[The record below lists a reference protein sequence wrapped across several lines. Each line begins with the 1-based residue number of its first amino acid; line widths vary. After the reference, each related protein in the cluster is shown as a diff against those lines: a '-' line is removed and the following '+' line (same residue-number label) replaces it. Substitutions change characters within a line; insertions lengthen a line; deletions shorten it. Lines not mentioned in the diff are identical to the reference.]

1 MMIGLNTMRGKNE
14 KQSTLLRWIIGTS
27 LRFPYLVIFIAV
39 ALIVFGIGQIRNMP
53 VEVFPEFAPPR
64 VEIQTPSLGLS
75 SAEVEALVTIPLE
88 EVFNGVPRLDIMRS
102 KSVEQLS
109 SIVLIFK
116 SGTDLME
123 ARQLVAERLAVGTPT
138 LPTWASPPMMM
149 PPLSSTART
158 MKIGISSK
166 ERSGMDLSMITYW
179 KIRQRLLR
187 VPGVANVAMWGERIK
202 MLQVQAD
209 PERMAARGV
218 SMDEILQVT
227 SDALD
232 VGLLQYSSG
241 TSIGTGGFLETPNQR
256 LPIRHVSPVVMPADL
271 VNIPINDRTK
281 SNGAPMRL
289 GDVATMAEDT
299 WPMIGDAVINDGPG
313 LLLIVEKFPWGNTLA
328 VTKGVEAAIDE
339 MRPGLP
345 GIDIDTT
352 IFRPATFVEVA
363 LDNLVTSLFVGA
375 GLVVVVLLFFLW
387 DWRIAMISATIIPVT
402 TVITLLG
409 LSFIGTTLNVMVLA
423 GLVIAIGAVVD
434 DAIVDVEN
442 IVRRLRQYRLAG
454 SNKSTTSIILDASVE
469 VRSAIINAS
478 LIEMTALVP
487 VFFMQG
493 LSGAFFRPLAQAYV
507 VATLVSPLVALTV
520 TPALIL
526 ILLDNTSV
534 RDRVSPI
541 IPWLHRVYDSVLTR
555 TIKKPRLAYV
565 TTSVLLAA
573 GILVW
578 PLLGRELLPSF
589 KERDFLMHWVAKPG
603 TSHPEMV
610 RISTQACRELR
621 TIPGVRNCGSHIGQA
636 LLMDEVYGIYFG
648 ENWVSV
654 DPAVDYDATLAKIQ
668 ETVDGYPGL
677 VRDVQTYLKERIR
690 EVLTGS
696 SHPIVIRIYGQDL
709 KVLRA
714 KAEEVR
720 GKLSEIEGIT
730 DLHVELLVDIPQV
743 EVKVDLVAAQR
754 YGLKPGDVRRQ
765 AAYIVAGE
773 EAGDIHTAN
782 RTFDVQVWST
792 PETRHSLNSIRQMLI
807 DTPSGNKVHLVD
819 VADVQIAPVPNAINH
834 ENLARRLNVEAEVK
848 GRDLGSV
855 VDDVEDALEGVQFPH
870 GYHPELIG
878 EYAERQVAQKRIMI
892 AGLVAVAVI
901 FFLLRVSLGNWRLA
915 IMSFLSLP
923 MALVGGV
930 LAALFVSGGILS
942 LGSLVGFLTI
952 LGVAARNGIMMISHF
967 QHLEEEEGE
976 TFGPMLVLRGARERL
991 APILMT
997 ALTAGLALMPLVI
1010 AGNIPG
1016 HEIEHPMAIVILGGL
1031 ITSTLVN
1038 LFVVPTLYLRFLT
1051 RRPVD
1056 GTVI

>member
-1 MMIGLNTMRGKNE
+1 MSDQNE
-14 KQSTLLRWIIGTS
+14 RPNTLLHWIIGGS
-27 LRFPYLVIFIAV
+27 LRFRYLVVFFA
-39 ALIVFGIGQIRNMP
+39 AGLIIVGIEQIRLMP
-53 VEVFPEFAPPR
+53 VDVFPEFAPPR

-75 SAEVEALVTIPLE
+75 SAEVESLVTIPLE
-88 EVFNGVPRLDIMRS
+88 EVFNGVPGLAVMRS

-109 SIVLIFK
+109 SIVLIFEP
-116 SGTDLME
+116 GVDLMA

-138 LPTWASPPMMM
+138 LPTWASPPVMM

-166 ERSGMDLSMITYW
+166 EHSVMELSMTTYW

-187 VPGVANVAMWGERIK
+187 VPGVANVAVWGERIQ
-202 MLQVQAD
+202 MLQVQTD
-209 PERMAARGV
+209 PVRLAAHGV
-218 SMDEILQVT
+218 SMEEILQVT
-227 SDALD
+227 SDTLD
-232 VGLLQYSSG
+232 VGLVQYSTG
-241 TSIGTGGFLETPNQR
+241 ATVGTGGYLETPNQR
-256 LPIRHVSPVVMPADL
+256 LPIRHLSPVVTPADL
-271 VNIPINDRTK
+271 ARVPINDRKK
-281 SNGAPMRL
+281 SDGTPLRL
-289 GDVATMAEDT
+289 ADVANLVEDT

-313 LLLIVEKFPWGNTLA
+313 LLLVVEKFPWGNTLE

-339 MRPGLP
+339 MRPGLA

-352 IFRPATFVEVA
+352 IFRPATFVQVA
-363 LDNLVTSLFVGA
+363 LGNLLNSLLIGA
-375 GLVVVVLLFFLW
+375 GLVVVVLLLFLW
-387 DWRIAMISATIIPVT
+387 DWRIALISATIIPVT
-402 TVITLLG
+402 AVVTLLV
-409 LSFIGTTLNVMVLA
+409 LSFLGTTLNVMVLA

-442 IVRRLRQYRLAG
+442 IVRRLRQNRREG
-454 SNKSTTSIILDASVE
+454 SIKSTAAIILDASVE

-487 VFFMQG
+487 VFFMEG

-520 TPALIL
+520 TPALIY
-526 ILLDNTSV
+526 ILLDHAPV
-534 RDRVSPI
+534 KERLSPL
-541 IPWLHRVYDSVLTR
+541 IPWLHRLYDWLLAP
-555 TIKKPRLAYV
+555 TIRKPRLAYI
-565 TTSVLLAA
+565 TTAALVAA
-573 GILVW
+573 GLAVL
-578 PLLGRELLPSF
+578 PLLGQELLPSF
-589 KERDFLMHWVAKPG
+589 KERDFLMHWITKPG

-610 RISTQACRELR
+610 RISTQACKELR

-654 DPAVDYDATLAKIQ
+654 DPAVDYDATLASIQ

-677 VRDVQTYLKERIR
+677 LRDVQTYLKERIR

-696 SHPIVIRIYGQDL
+696 SHPIVLRIYGQDL
-709 KVLRA
+709 EVLRT

-720 GKLSEIEGIT
+720 QKLAEIDG
-730 DLHVELLVDIPQV
+730 LVELHTELLLDIPQV
-743 EVKVDLVAAQR
+743 EIEVDLAAAQR

-765 AAYIVAGE
+765 AAYVVAGE

-792 PETRHSLNSIRQMLI
+792 PESRRSVTSIREMLI
-807 DTPSGNKVHLVD
+807 DVPGGNKVRLAD
-819 VADVQIAPVPNAINH
+819 IADVRIAPVPNAINR
-834 ENLARRLNVEAEVK
+834 EALARRINVEADVK

-855 VDDVEDALEGVQFPH
+855 VDDVEDALDEITFPR
-870 GYHPELIG
+870 GYHPVLIG
-878 EYAERQVAQKRIMI
+878 EYAERQAAQQRLLI
-892 AGLVAVAVI
+892 AGLAAALVI
-901 FFLLRVSLGNWRLA
+901 FALLRVSLGSWRLA
-915 IMSFLSLP
+915 AMSFLSLP

-930 LAALFVSGGILS
+930 LAAYVASGGVLS

-952 LGVAARNGIMMISHF
+952 LGIAARNGIMLISHY
-967 QHLEEEEGE
+967 QHLEQFEGE
-976 TFGPMLVLRGARERL
+976 SFGPRLIRRGARERL

-997 ALTAGLALMPLVI
+997 AVTAGLALVPLVI
-1010 AGNIPG
+1010 AGNSPG

-1038 LFVVPTLYLRFLT
+1038 LFVVPNLYLRFGRNKQYSKKL
-1051 RRPVD
+1051 
-1056 GTVI
+1056 GIIF